1 MELIAKIEVFEML
14 SRECIHPPCFS
25 YVLSVRSVSSV
36 VNPSPIS
43 LRTKPTN
50 QNKPR

>member
-25 YVLSVRSVSSV
+25 SVFSVRSV

-50 QNKPR
+50 QTKPR